1 MRLLPDRRHK
11 ATARLQFLDERLGNL
26 GRRRGQDDAVE
37 GRGLRPSAIAI
48 AAAGPDPVM
57 AKAIEIGACPL
68 AERFHYLNGIDRPG

>member
-1 MRLLPDRRHK
+1 MSAWGISVGAGVGSMRI
-11 ATARLQFLDERLGNL
+11 
-26 GRRRGQDDAVE
+26 E